1 MPKLKVIVTSYN
13 NQDWTETNLDAI
25 LNQTYTNYEVL
36 FVDDASTDDTF
47 AIAKYLV
54 GNNDKFTLIRNAEN
68 KSKSYA
74 FTEYLP
80 TFVQDEDVILFI
92 DGDDWLSHHDIF
104 EKVAEFYTM
113 HGCWVAYSKFIHFP
127 SLTETQVHGKPYP
140 EMIHRFNLYRTYPF
154 IASHLKTMKGF
165 LLKSIDKN
173 DFIFDGN
180 YVRFGDDVVLMSA
193 AMEMT
198 PTERIMVMDFV
209 AYVYNESESN
219 KERTNADMKSGQ
231 LGEDYIRSLRPY
243 AVRKNNSNKLV
254 VPRMLGRLGNQMFEI
269 ATAYAFA
276 LDNGCQMAVSEQHGV
291 FVSRTG
297 EVSSPKK
304 YESTVFRNIKFID
317 SLPPSDVWKEP
328 SFAYSPLAYKF
339 DSNLYI
345 EGQFQSE
352 KYFKHRR
359 HEVLELFSPLANVS
373 DYISEKYGTK
383 LKNSVSIHVRR
394 GDYKVSQDSHPL
406 CDIEYYTK
414 ALNRIEAHA
423 DIHNILLM
431 TDDLLW
437 AQSNFTDTRITFV
450 QEEDYNDLYI
460 MAQCDHNIIANSSF
474 SWWGA
479 WLNTNPNKIV
489 VAPQKW
495 FGPAISHNI
504 TDLIPQEWIVI

>member
-1 MPKLKVIVTSYN
+1 
-13 NQDWTETNLDAI
+13 
-25 LNQTYTNYEVL
+25 
-36 FVDDASTDDTF
+36 
-47 AIAKYLV
+47 
-54 GNNDKFTLIRNAEN
+54 
-68 KSKSYA
+68 
-74 FTEYLP
+74 
-80 TFVQDEDVILFI
+80 
-92 DGDDWLSHHDIF
+92 
-104 EKVAEFYTM
+104 
-113 HGCWVAYSKFIHFP
+113 
-127 SLTETQVHGKPYP
+127 
-140 EMIHRFNLYRTYPF
+140 
-154 IASHLKTMKGF
+154 
-165 LLKSIDKN
+165 
-173 DFIFDGN
+173 
-180 YVRFGDDVVLMSA
+180 
-193 AMEMT
+193 
-198 PTERIMVMDFV
+198 
-209 AYVYNESESN
+209 
-219 KERTNADMKSGQ
+219 
-231 LGEDYIRSLRPY
+231 
-243 AVRKNNSNKLV
+243 
-254 VPRMLGRLGNQMFEI
+254 
-269 ATAYAFA
+269 
-276 LDNGCQMAVSEQHGV
+276 MAVSEQHGV